1 MDIDAL
7 RRACRAAAETL
18 KVVGLAVKPGI
29 TTDDLNR
36 IAHNDTLKRG
46 GIPAPLNYH
55 GFPKSVCTSVNEIVC
70 HGIPGKY
77 VLKEGDI
84 VNIDVTTIIDG
95 HFGDTNA
102 TFFVGSCSDEAKKLV
117 RVTYEAMMHG
127 INAVKPGQRL
137 GVVGNVIQEHVE
149 LNGFTVVHEFGGHGI
164 GTIFHGEPFVRH
176 FANVEGPILEPGMV
190 FTIEPMICMGKR
202 EVTIDDDGWTVRT
215 LDGSLSAQWESTLIV
230 TEYGAEVLTC
240 VY

>member
-117 RVTYEAMMHG
+117 RVTYEAMQLG
-127 INAVKPGQRL
+127 ISAVKPGQRL
-137 GVVGNVIQEHVE
+137 GVVGNAIQEHAE
-149 LNGFTVVHEFGGHGI
+149 INGYTVVHEFGGHGI

-176 FANVEGPILEPGMV
+176 FANVEGPILTPGMT
-190 FTIEPMICMGKR
+190 FTIEPMINVGKR
-202 EVTIDDDGWTVRT
+202 EVLLSDDDWTVRT
-215 LDGSLSAQWESTLIV
+215 ADRSLSAQFEHTVLV
-230 TEYGAEVLTC
+230 TDTGCEVLTLC
-240 VY
+240 